1 MRIAVLASGSGTIL
15 DAICAAGVPVAVAV
29 VDRECGAQAVAE
41 RNGIECELMQR
52 RSYARD
58 FDRDGYT
65 AEVAGLLTGYDID
78 LVAMAGFGTILGERA
93 YPSIADIP
101 GPVDLAYLLLAT
113 EHVEGVIAD
122 VAAKGIVEYQNM
134 RVENPF
140 KDDTWLRAI
149 SIKPG
154 DRSVLHHVVSNHVAC
169 SNVHG

>member
-78 LVAMAGFGTILGERA
+78 LVVMAGFGPLAGRS
-93 YPSIADIP
+93 PS
-101 GPVDLAYLLLAT
+101 
-113 EHVEGVIAD
+113 
-122 VAAKGIVEYQNM
+122 
-134 RVENPF
+134 
-140 KDDTWLRAI
+140 
-149 SIKPG
+149 
-154 DRSVLHHVVSNHVAC
+154 
-169 SNVHG
+169 